1 MLAARSTVTV
11 SQRSICD
18 LKVKDPQRQK
28 RKEASVGQRKWTTE
42 RRQLAN
48 AQKALR
54 DVQSAV
60 ETARVAIDKA
70 TDELIRTNRAWK
82 VSR

>member
-1 MLAARSTVTV
+1 
-11 SQRSICD
+11 
-18 LKVKDPQRQK
+18 
-28 RKEASVGQRKWTTE
+28 VGQRKWTTE

-60 ETARVAIDKA
+60 ETARIAIDKA